1 MKVGADAIDDSDDD
15 DALMAACH
23 AVEARK
29 RKLDAT
35 PSSQSSKN
43 QKQQVAADAVDD
55 SDDDDALMA
64 ACVAVE
70 AKTRKLATT
79 PSSESSKNHDQQVE
93 DEIAHFQQCLQ
104 ADDDHWN
111 TYLQS
116 VLPHV
121 QVDEKQM
128 VTVNKKHD
136 DQDDGVSSDEKSLI
150 QAACFLK
157 AKEGFLSCLW
167 DTHAGCMKAICEVLG
182 MTQIKLHHH
191 NKKAFVRSFLPL
203 DVTKVAAIRKVW
215 DDHGGD
221 KTKICAALHL
231 PDSSWTSGMTRDRF
245 EKLFHI

>member
-1 MKVGADAIDDSDDD
+1 MKVGADAFDDSDDD
-15 DALMAACH
+15 DALMAACV

-35 PSSQSSKN
+35 PSSQSSKS

-55 SDDDDALMA
+55 SGDDDALMA

-79 PSSESSKNHDQQVE
+79 PSSESSKNQKQQVVAE
-93 DEIAHFQQCLQ
+93 LADLQQCKQ
-104 ADDDHWN
+104 ADDDHWI
-111 TYLQS
+111 TYLQNE
-116 VLPHV
+116 LPHV
-121 QVDEKQM
+121 QVDEKQV
-128 VTVNKKHD
+128 VTVNKKQA
-136 DQDDGVSSDEKSLI
+136 DQDDGVDSDEKALI
-150 QAACFLK
+150 QAACCLK

-182 MTQIKLHHH
+182 MTQIKLHEHD
-191 NKKAFVRSFLPL
+191 KKAFVRTFLPL

-231 PDSSWTSGMTRDRF
+231 PHSSWTSDMTRDRF